1 MHSTAPTTRHA
12 KIVGRLVT
20 WLVIVKMILCA
31 IYVIY
36 LVIWLEIA
44 PRPVLLKR
52 GVVDFVLWVEVE
64 DIGTLYVETAS
75 K

>member
-1 MHSTAPTTRHA
+1 MTRHA

-20 WLVIVKMILCA
+20 WHVIVKMILCA

-44 PRPVLLKR
+44 PRLVLLKR
-52 GVVDFVLWVEVE
+52 GAVELVLWVEVE
-64 DIGTLYVETAS
+64 DIGTLFVETAS